1 MATFLDSLTNR
12 DATPA
17 LEKVLSFTEA
27 RLAMIA
33 QNVANIHTV
42 GYRTRQLDAAGF
54 QRALREALDAKGDD
68 PFKKLEV
75 NSGDEVRTG
84 ADGRLKVTP
93 SLTPVEHSLL
103 HDGTNGS
110 LEHQMAMLAKT
121 GMTHDLATM
130 LLKED
135 YDELRQAIRGT
146 V

>member
-1 MATFLDSLTNR
+1 MMAFLESLTNR

-17 LEKVLSFTEA
+17 LEKVLAFSEA

-33 QNVANIHTV
+33 DNVANIHTV
-42 GYRTRQLDAAGF
+42 GYHARQLDTAGF
-54 QRALREALDAKGDD
+54 QRALREALDAKGDN
-68 PFKKLEV
+68 PFKTLEV
-75 NSGDEVRTG
+75 NSGEEIRTG
-84 ADGRLKVTP
+84 DDGRLNVTP